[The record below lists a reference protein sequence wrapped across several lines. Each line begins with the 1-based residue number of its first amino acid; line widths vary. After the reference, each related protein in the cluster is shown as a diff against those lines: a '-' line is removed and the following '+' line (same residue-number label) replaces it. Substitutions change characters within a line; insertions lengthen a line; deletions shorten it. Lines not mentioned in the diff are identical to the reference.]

1 MPRAEVHMSK
11 YDPIHDLLGPRLGRL
26 GDPCAL
32 AELVDGGLLRSTYRY
47 GAWWSSDDDTH
58 VQSRSWSS
66 AGYHAE
72 PDLSA
77 KTVRFVS
84 R

>member
-1 MPRAEVHMSK
+1 MSK
-11 YDPIHDLLGPRLGRL
+11 YDPIHDLLRTKTGTFEVSL
-26 GDPCAL
+26 DTL
-32 AELVDGGLLRSTYRY
+32 ADLVDGGLPGSAYRY
-47 GAWWSSDDDTH
+47 GVWWSSDDATH

-77 KTVRFVS
+77 KTVRFVP